1 MQFSAKEDIDA
12 PADRVFA
19 MLGDFEMFERSAM
32 RRGID
37 VRHAGDVTAAGV
49 GREWTVGFQVRGKPR
64 QMHLVLTEFE
74 APERMVY
81 HASSEGL
88 EGEMT
93 IDLVALS
100 PRRTRIAVAVELR
113 PKTLSARV
121 MVQSMKLAKSSMS
134 KRFRLKVAEFAKSL
148 EERYQRSA

>member
-19 MLGDFEMFERSAM
+19 MLSEFEMFERAAM

-37 VRHAGDVTAAGV
+37 VRRVGDPTATGP
-49 GREWTVGFQVRGKPR
+49 GRQWNVSFQLRGKPR
-64 QMHLVLTEFE
+64 EMLLVLTESE
-74 APERMVY
+74 PPERMVY
-81 HASSEGL
+81 AASSEGL
-88 EGEMT
+88 EGAMT

-100 PRRTRIAVAVELR
+100 PRRTRIAVEVELK

-121 MVQSMKLAKSSMS
+121 MVQSMKLAKSTMT

-148 EERYQRSA
+148 EDRSQRSA